1 FLAALLADRLGLG
14 FLVVIEYDEP
24 QRDLQRDREGHPAVV
39 AFLDRVLRLTEVV
52 RVELEQRV
60 VVVAGNREYRL
71 EDRLQTGLLTPLR
84 RGVLLQKV
92 LVGPLLY
99 LDQIRDLDDRRD
111 LSEILA
117 TAVPTL
123 NRSCHTL
130 SWGRP
135 SGPGLTESLIAK
147 QSSVPGRA
155 YFTETVAP
163 CSSSFFFISSASAFV
178 TFSFTAFGAPS
189 TRSLASFRPSPVSS
203 RTTLMTWIF
212 FSPAAPRM
220 TSNSVFSSTAAA
232 AAPPPAA
239 PGTAAPAI
247 GAAADPPP
255 LSRHARGA
263 ARAPPAARP
272 RDGRD
277 CHRRRGRHAPLL
289 LQELRELR
297 RFQQRQLVELLG
309 DLLYRC
315 HRCLLY
321 QRMGTRAV
329 IRPCPAVKSFVP
341 LLA

>member
-1 FLAALLADRLGLG
+1 EERLPGRQRLALVVVEEHAGRALQVADDRALGAVDDERALVGHERQLAQVHFLAPLLADRLGLG
-14 FLVVIEYDEP
+14 FLVVIEDDEP

-60 VVVAGNREYRL
+60 VVVVGNREHRFKHP
-71 EDRLQTGLLTPLR
+71 LQAGLLAPLR
-84 RGVLLQKV
+84 RDVLLQEV

-111 LSEILA
+111 LAEILA

-123 NRSCHTL
+123 NGSCHTL

-189 TRSLASFRPSPVSS
+189 TRSLASFRPSPATS

-212 FSPAAPRM
+212 FLPAPRGGEDLPPLLPPRAAPRAP
-220 TSNSVFSSTAAA
+220 AAA
-232 AAPPPAA
+232 R
-239 PGTAAPAI
+239 T
-247 GAAADPPP
+247 
-255 LSRHARGA
+255 
-263 ARAPPAARP
+263 

-277 CHRRRGRHAPLL
+277 RHRRGGRHAPLL
-289 LQELRELR
+289 LQELRELGR
-297 RFQQRQLVELLG
+297 LQQRQLVELLG
-309 DLLYRC
+309 DPL
-315 HRCLLY
+315 HRC
-321 QRMGTRAV
+321 
-329 IRPCPAVKSFVP
+329 P
-341 LLA
+341 